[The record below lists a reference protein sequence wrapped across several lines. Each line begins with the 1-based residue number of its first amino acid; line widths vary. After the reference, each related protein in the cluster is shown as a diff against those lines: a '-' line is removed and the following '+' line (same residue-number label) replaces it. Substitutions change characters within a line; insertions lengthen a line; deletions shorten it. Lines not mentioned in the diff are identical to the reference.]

1 MRNVMG
7 LTEKQLGGWSLLIGA
22 AAIAVAYVLSP
33 GRGAIDTVPS
43 TNLTDL
49 TLAMGRNEALSYS
62 LPILIIPGALL
73 MLNGLLAARR
83 HASPVARLGL
93 TAMVAALIIQMVLRG
108 FDYTL
113 TGLGAAALNDAARE
127 EELLRSAL
135 TIQRLVYGLNFTS
148 SVSGFIGLAI
158 MAVGLA
164 FHPEPVRLPPALNVI
179 VAVLAIAALVV
190 FISAWHSNALELAFA
205 PVFVA
210 MSLSGIVY
218 MALLGRGLIISKDD
232 VD

>member
-1 MRNVMG
+1 M
-7 LTEKQLGGWSLLIGA
+7 
-22 AAIAVAYVLSP
+22 LSP

-113 TGLGAAALNDAARE
+113 TGLGA
-127 EELLRSAL
+127 
-135 TIQRLVYGLNFTS
+135 
-148 SVSGFIGLAI
+148 
-158 MAVGLA
+158 
-164 FHPEPVRLPPALNVI
+164 
-179 VAVLAIAALVV
+179 
-190 FISAWHSNALELAFA
+190 
-205 PVFVA
+205 
-210 MSLSGIVY
+210 
-218 MALLGRGLIISKDD
+218 GRAE
-232 VD
+232 